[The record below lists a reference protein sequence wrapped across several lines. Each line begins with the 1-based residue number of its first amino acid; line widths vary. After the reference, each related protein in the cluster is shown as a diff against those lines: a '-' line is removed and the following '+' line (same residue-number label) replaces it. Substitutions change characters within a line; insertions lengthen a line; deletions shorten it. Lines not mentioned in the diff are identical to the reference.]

1 MNGRVIKILIISL
14 ISLIILA
21 IGLYFLL
28 KADSPEQIFA
38 KNKKAVVFI
47 TTYNLLGEPL
57 LQGSGFFLAEDGVV
71 ATNYHVIKDAASIQV
86 KTYDDRILQ
95 PEGVIHLDEENDVA
109 LIKFKVKEETKLY
122 KIRLGDPS
130 KLEVGE
136 QIYAIGNPK
145 GLESTFS
152 DGIVSGIREINKG
165 VKLIQ
170 ITAPISQGSSG
181 GPVLNKDGRAIGI
194 STFLIKDGQNLNF
207 AFPITLIKDAMK
219 TKKIIYTFP
228 NVDANWQLAEKI
240 ESGPY
245 FVDGAFYSVK
255 DERYYDPDSVINLT
269 EDIKGF
275 WHKSTLSFFKQS
287 SIYGIRKEERLTT
300 NYKFYE
306 VDCSKKKW
314 RAKVGF
320 EIDEEKNTSNSMD
333 SLVKNIWD
341 DIPTNC
347 FLDKIRMNICPSSQ

>member
-1 MNGRVIKILIISL
+1 MNSRVIKILIISL
-14 ISLIILA
+14 VSLTIIT
-21 IGLYFLL
+21 IGLYFIL
-28 KADSPEQIFA
+28 KAESPEQIFA

-57 LQGSGFFLAEDGVV
+57 LQGSGFFLAEDGIV
-71 ATNYHVIKDAASIQV
+71 ATNYHVIKDAANIQV
-86 KTYDDRILQ
+86 KTYDDRVLQ
-95 PEGVIHLDEENDVA
+95 PEGVIHIDEDNDVA

-136 QIYAIGNPK
+136 IVYAIGNPK

-165 VKLIQ
+165 VQLIQ

-181 GPVLNKDGRAIGI
+181 GPVLNKHGRAIGV

-207 AFPITLIKDAMK
+207 AFPISLIKDAMK

-228 NVDANWQLAEKI
+228 NVDANWQLIEKKELDPFFDPFADRFI
-240 ESGPY
+240 GIG
-245 FVDGAFYSVK
+245 VR
-255 DERYYDPDSVINLT
+255 ERYYDPDSVINLT

-275 WHKSTLSFFKQS
+275 WLKNTYSVKFS
-287 SIYGIRKEERLTT
+287 SIYSINKEERFTT
-300 NYKFYE
+300 YYHFYE
-306 VDCSKKKW
+306 VDCNEETF
-314 RAKVGF
+314 RVKVGF
-320 EIDEEKNTSNSMD
+320 HIDEVKNTSNSIEF
-333 SLVKNIWD
+333 SLTDKMWFE
-341 DIPTNC
+341 IPD
-347 FLDKIRMNICPSSQ
+347 FDKIRMNICPSSQ

>member
-1 MNGRVIKILIISL
+1 MNSRVIKILIISL
-14 ISLIILA
+14 ISLTIIA
-21 IGLYFLL
+21 IGLYFIL

-95 PEGVIHLDEENDVA
+95 PEGVIHIDEDNDVA

-122 KIRLGDPS
+122 KIKLGDPS

-181 GPVLNKDGRAIGI
+181 GPVLNKDGRAIGV

-207 AFPITLIKDAMK
+207 AFPISLIKDAMK

-228 NVDANWQLAEKI
+228 NVDANWQLVEKV
-240 ESGPY
+240 ESGPDY
-245 FVDGAFYSVK
+245 VDGAFYSPK
-255 DERYYDPDSVINLT
+255 SERYYDPDSVINLT
-269 EDIKGF
+269 QDIKGF
-275 WHKSTLSFFKQS
+275 WYKATLMY
-287 SIYGIRKEERLTT
+287 SINKKETSVIIYRFCEI
-300 NYKFYE
+300 
-306 VDCSKKKW
+306 DCNKKKF
-314 RAKVGF
+314 RVKVGF
-320 EIDEEKNTSNSMD
+320 VININEEKNTSNSID
-333 SLVKNIWD
+333 SLVKIWD

-347 FLDKIRMNICPSSQ
+347 DLENCDLDKIRMNICPSSQ

>member
-207 AFPITLIKDAMK
+207 AFPISLIKDAMK

-228 NVDANWQLAEKI
+228 NLNANWQLVEKKNPALFLI
-240 ESGPY
+240 PMAHLLVS
-245 FVDGAFYSVK
+245 K
-255 DERYYDPDSVINLT
+255 M
-269 EDIKGF
+269 
-275 WHKSTLSFFKQS
+275 KS
-287 SIYGIRKEERLTT
+287 IMIRT
-300 NYKFYE
+300 
-306 VDCSKKKW
+306 V
-314 RAKVGF
+314 
-320 EIDEEKNTSNSMD
+320 
-333 SLVKNIWD
+333 
-341 DIPTNC
+341 
-347 FLDKIRMNICPSSQ
+347 